1 MARGRV
7 AAPVTATPTAR
18 SLRDRLLLSGLR
30 LIPARLARHLM
41 FLLGSHRA
49 LADEWGYHVRPIHY
63 YDPLPDFRTISPDA
77 TKRRRQSPAIEFNLP
92 GQVELVRRLAA
103 NYRSELEALSASAA
117 FDFHNE
123 YFAGFDAAMY
133 YALIRDLRPA
143 RIIEI
148 GSGFSTRIAD
158 QAARR
163 NRAAGSPLDL
173 ICIEPFPQPRLTD
186 AMPDITLIA
195 KRLEDVDLAL
205 FDALQANDVLFID
218 SSHAVKFGG
227 DVCREFL
234 EVLPRLKAGV
244 WVHVHDIF
252 FPQDY
257 PARWLIDQRIA
268 FTEQYLLE
276 AFLAFNRQFRVQA
289 ALHWLNLDHPGVV
302 AELCPAPLQ
311 PGADLG
317 FSSFWMQRLN

>member
-1 MARGRV
+1 M
-7 AAPVTATPTAR
+7 TAETPPPA
-18 SLRDRLLLSGLR
+18 SLRDRLLLRGLR
-30 LIPARLARHLM
+30 LVPATLARHLM
-41 FLLGSHRA
+41 FLLGSHPT
-49 LADEWGYHVRPIHY
+49 LADEWGYHVRPVHY
-63 YDPLPDFRTISPDA
+63 YDPLPDFKTITHAA

-92 GQVELVRRLAA
+92 AQVSLVRRLGAA
-103 NYRSELEALSASAA
+103 YRAEVDALSASAV

-163 NRAAGSPLDL
+163 NRSGGSPTELF
-173 ICIEPFPQPRLTD
+173 CIEPFPQPRLTD
-186 AMPDITLIA
+186 AMPDITLIE
-195 KRLEDVDLAL
+195 KRVEDVELER
-205 FDALQANDVLFID
+205 FDSLQVNDILFID

-227 DVCREFL
+227 DVCRAFL
-234 EVLPRLKAGV
+234 EILPRLKPGV

-252 FPQDY
+252 FPHDY
-257 PARWLIDQRIA
+257 PAQWLIDRRIA

-276 AFLAFNRQFRVQA
+276 AFLAFNRHFAIRA
-289 ALHWLNLDHPGVV
+289 ANHWLCLDHPDVV
-302 AELCPAPLQ
+302 AELCAPALRPA
-311 PGADLG
+311 GDLG
-317 FSSFWMQRLN
+317 CGSFWMQRIDGAGQ